1 MKTQEIKESLLK
13 FECPNWKQLP
23 DFELYMDQVLYFLN
37 DRLRILYFDDEKD
50 IITSNM
56 INNYVKN
63 SIVHPPVRKHY
74 KQYHLA
80 FLIVVTILK
89 RCFSLHEISQ
99 LIEIQDALVSDT
111 IEKAYDGFSSC
122 FNHYLHEI
130 LTYGHVENE
139 WTFKHKTKEKELM
152 VRVVKTVVY
161 KILAELDI
169 LEYEEKKGPIE
180 SID

>member
-1 MKTQEIKESLLK
+1 MFFSYPYYSVWI
-13 FECPNWKQLP
+13 F
-23 DFELYMDQVLYFLN
+23 QVLYFLN

-50 IITSNM
+50 IVTSNM